1 MSNQSFLERLQLD
14 NDKTMLIQ
22 GIPSSIEK
30 QFVKLSFSKN
40 VTPLLKRKKID
51 FALLF
56 AINNNQL
63 CGILKDVFPALHEQ
77 SKLWIA
83 FPKSSS
89 KIVSDLNRDC
99 TWEAL
104 CCKGYKISDEFELD
118 NVWMGALFTLPQA
131 EEVSIE
137 EIEVVAIS
145 DISEEENDGRK
156 FEKKLSV
163 LPVELNSLFTK
174 HKKAKEFFVSLP
186 SRNQKEYVTWI
197 QGAKRAETK
206 ERRLEAVLAN
216 LLAGKMN
223 PSLD

>member
-1 MSNQSFLERLQLD
+1 MSNQTFLERLQLD

-63 CGILKDVFPALHEQ
+63 CTILKDVFPALHSQ

-99 TWEAL
+99 TWETL
-104 CCKGYKISDEFELD
+104 CSKGYKISDEFELD

-131 EEVSIE
+131 EIKE
-137 EIEVVAIS
+137 EISIS
-145 DISEEENDGRK
+145 VIESLEEESDDRK

-197 QGAKRAETK
+197 QGAKRVETK

>member
-1 MSNQSFLERLQLD
+1 MSNQTFLERLQLD

-63 CGILKDVFPALHEQ
+63 CTILKDVFPALHSQ

-99 TWEAL
+99 TWETL
-104 CCKGYKISDEFELD
+104 CNKGYKISDEFELD

-131 EEVSIE
+131 EIKE
-137 EIEVVAIS
+137 EISIS
-145 DISEEENDGRK
+145 VIESLEEESDDRK

-197 QGAKRAETK
+197 QGAKRVETK

>member
-1 MSNQSFLERLQLD
+1 MSNQNFLERLQLD
-14 NDKTMLIQ
+14 NEKSLLIQ
-22 GIPSSIEK
+22 GLPFSIEK
-30 QFVKLSFSKN
+30 QFAKLSFSKN

-63 CGILKDVFPALHEQ
+63 CSILRDVFPALHSD

-99 TWEAL
+99 SWEAL
-104 CCKGYKISDEFELD
+104 CCKGYKISDEFDLD
-118 NVWMGALFTLPQA
+118 NVWMGALFMLPK
-131 EEVSIE
+131 EEVAAVVENVPTE
-137 EIEVVAIS
+137 EV
-145 DISEEENDGRK
+145 EEENDGRK

>member
-14 NDKTMLIQ
+14 NEKTMLIQ

-63 CGILKDVFPALHEQ
+63 CSILKDVFPALHEQ

-104 CCKGYKISDEFELD
+104 CSKGYKISDEFELD
-118 NVWMGALFTLPQA
+118 NVWMGALFTLPQLEGA
-131 EEVSIE
+131 VQVE
-137 EIEVVAIS
+137 EIVVS
-145 DISEEENDGRK
+145 ENSEEENDGRK

>member
-1 MSNQSFLERLQLD
+1 MC
-14 NDKTMLIQ
+14 
-22 GIPSSIEK
+22 SI
-30 QFVKLSFSKN
+30 L
-40 VTPLLKRKKID
+40 R
-51 FALLF
+51 
-56 AINNNQL
+56 
-63 CGILKDVFPALHEQ
+63 DVFPALHSD

-99 TWEAL
+99 SWEAL
-104 CCKGYKISDEFELD
+104 CCKGYKISDEFDLD
-118 NVWMGALFTLPQA
+118 NVWMGALFMLPK
-131 EEVSIE
+131 EEVAAVVENVPTE
-137 EIEVVAIS
+137 EV
-145 DISEEENDGRK
+145 EEENDGRK

>member
-14 NDKTMLIQ
+14 NEKTLLIQ

-30 QFVKLSFSKN
+30 QFAKLSFSKN
-40 VTPLLKRKKID
+40 VTPLLKRKRID

-63 CGILKDVFPALHEQ
+63 CSILKEVFPALHAE

-99 TWEAL
+99 SWEAV
-104 CCKGYKISDEFELD
+104 CCKGYKIADEFELD
-118 NVWMGALFTLPQA
+118 NVWMGALFMLPK
-131 EEVSIE
+131 EESAVEENVAPTE
-137 EIEVVAIS
+137 EIE
-145 DISEEENDGRK
+145 DENDGRK

>member
-1 MSNQSFLERLQLD
+1 MSNQSFLERLQWD
-14 NDKTMLIQ
+14 NEKTMLIQ
-22 GIPSSIEK
+22 GLPSSIEK
-30 QFVKLSFSKN
+30 QFAKLSFSKN

-56 AINNNQL
+56 VINNNQL
-63 CGILKDVFPALHEQ
+63 CTILKDVFPALHDN

-83 FPKSSS
+83 YPKTSS
-89 KIVSDLNRDC
+89 KIVSDLNRAC
-99 TWEAL
+99 TWDSI
-104 CCKGYKISDEFELD
+104 CCKGYKIADEFDLD
-118 NVWMGALFTLPQA
+118 NVWMGALFLLPKDKTIVLNDVA
-131 EEVSIE
+131 VDEV
-137 EIEVVAIS
+137 
-145 DISEEENDGRK
+145 EEEHDGRK

-163 LPVELNSLFTK
+163 LPVELNSLFVK

>member
-14 NDKTMLIQ
+14 NEKTVLIQ
-22 GIPSSIEK
+22 GLPSSIEK
-30 QFVKLSFSKN
+30 QFTKLSFSKN

-56 AINNNQL
+56 AINNSQL
-63 CGILKDVFPALHEQ
+63 CCILKEVFPALHVD

-99 TWEAL
+99 SWEEL
-104 CCKGYKISDEFELD
+104 CRQGYKISDEFELD
-118 NVWMGALFTLPQA
+118 NVWMGALFLLPK
-131 EEVSIE
+131 EENAVAVATE
-137 EIEVVAIS
+137 ETE
-145 DISEEENDGRK
+145 DENDGRK

-197 QGAKRAETK
+197 QGAKRADTK

>member
-14 NDKTMLIQ
+14 SDKTMLIQ

-30 QFVKLSFSKN
+30 QFAKLSFSKN

-63 CGILKDVFPALHEQ
+63 CGILKDVFPALHTD

-99 TWEAL
+99 SWEAL
-104 CCKGYKISDEFELD
+104 SCKGYKVTDEFELD
-118 NVWMGALFTLPQA
+118 NVWMGALFTLPK
-131 EEVSIE
+131 EEVVE
-137 EIEVVAIS
+137 AVVAAM
-145 DISEEENDGRK
+145 EEAIEDENDGRK

>member
-14 NDKTMLIQ
+14 NEKTMLIQ
-22 GIPSSIEK
+22 GLPSSIEK

-40 VTPLLKRKKID
+40 VTPLLKRKRID

-56 AINNNQL
+56 AINNHQL
-63 CGILKDVFPALHEQ
+63 CCILKDVFPALHSD

-89 KIVSDLNRDC
+89 KIVSDLNRHC
-99 TWEAL
+99 SWEAL
-104 CCKGYKISDEFELD
+104 CGKGYRITDEFELD
-118 NVWMGALFTLPQA
+118 NVWMGALFMLPKEDTA
-131 EEVSIE
+131 IVETVAKEEV
-137 EIEVVAIS
+137 
-145 DISEEENDGRK
+145 EEESDGRK

-163 LPVELNSLFTK
+163 LPVELNNLYTK